1 MEHFLQI
8 IWKRC
13 KGTRRGRLF
22 AGMLVGAVFGL
33 PASLSVS
40 HDAATV
46 TIWSGVAALIGGV
59 ASLLLESR
67 DRGRSDSPEWKQR
80 IETSAQAIH
89 KTHPHIPDALVSEAA
104 TVREQERFTPLVWVG
119 IAVGILCA
127 LCGVLAFVL
136 RIVALFRP

>member
-1 MEHFLQI
+1 
-8 IWKRC
+8 
-13 KGTRRGRLF
+13 
-22 AGMLVGAVFGL
+22 MLVGALFGL

-46 TIWSGVAALIGGV
+46 TIWSSVAALIGGV

-67 DRGRSDSPEWKQR
+67 DRGRSDSAEWKQR
-80 IETSAQAIH
+80 IEMSAQEIH
-89 KTHPHIPDALVSEAA
+89 KTHAHLPDALVREAA
-104 TVREQERFTPLVWVG
+104 TVREQQRFTPIVWVG

-136 RIVALFRP
+136 KIVALFRP